1 MQTRRPL
8 DSRPDRQTHGSGDA
22 AGLNPG
28 PFHWAHRP
36 ESGGRVARKLL
47 RRDSN
52 ISGVSAASPFEVG
65 RPNYVV
71 LSAAFDLGQAIAFC
85 RQKLQRKLW

>member
-36 ESGGRVARKLL
+36 EIGGRVARKLL

-52 ISGVSAASPFEVG
+52 ISGVSAASPFGVG

-71 LSAAFDLGQAIAFC
+71 LSAAFDLDKAITFFS
-85 RQKLQRKLW
+85 RNHQRNLW